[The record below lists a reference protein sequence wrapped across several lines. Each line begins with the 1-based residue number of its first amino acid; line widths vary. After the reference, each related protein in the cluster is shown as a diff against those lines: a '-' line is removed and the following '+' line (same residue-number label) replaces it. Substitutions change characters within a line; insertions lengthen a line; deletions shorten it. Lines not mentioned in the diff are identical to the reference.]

1 MTNQV
6 LRPPRLG
13 KPLIGG
19 LALLQRWGP
28 WRRVVLFLIVM
39 GPGLITGIVD
49 DDATGIGGYS
59 IAGSRFGYSLLWTLT
74 LASIALGICGEM
86 SARIGAVTGKGL
98 GEVIRERFGVR
109 ITSFAL
115 LVLLIANVATTIA
128 EFSGI
133 ASGAEIFGLSRYIV
147 VPIAALF
154 VFGVVVYGTY
164 FRVEKILIAGSLV
177 MVCYVIAG
185 FLAKPDWGAVAV
197 HSVVPTVQANV
208 AYLSIMIGV
217 VGTTIT
223 PWQQFYLES
232 SVADKGLGERELK
245 LERLDVLVGAI
256 ASAAIAFFIMVT
268 TAATLYTHG
277 EPSGTVEEV
286 AQSLRPL
293 AGGFAANLFAIGLL
307 DVSLL
312 AIAVLPLTTA
322 YALCGAFGW
331 ERSIN
336 LPLRKA
342 PAFFGIFGGLIAL
355 GAVAVLVPGVPL
367 LLLLLIPNVVGA
379 ILLPIILILMLI
391 VLNDRLIMGHW
402 KNTGGWNVA
411 GWAVTG
417 GLIALTVVYAVIAVL
432 QAVGVV
438 SG

>member
-1 MTNQV
+1 MMNRV
-6 LRPPRLG
+6 FRPPRLH

-28 WRRVVLFLIVM
+28 WRRLALFLVVM

-59 IAGSRFGYSLLWTLT
+59 IAGSRFGYNLLFTLT

-86 SARIGAVTGKGL
+86 SARIGGVTGKGL

-115 LVLLIANVATTIA
+115 LVLLIANLVTTIA

-133 ASGAEIFGLSRYIV
+133 ASGSEIFGVSRYIA

-154 VFGVVVYGTY
+154 MFCVVVYGTY
-164 FRVEKILIAGSLV
+164 FRVEKLLIAGSLV
-177 MVCYVIAG
+177 MVCYIIAG
-185 FLAKPDWGAVAV
+185 FLARPDWAAVGV
-197 HSVVPTVQANV
+197 HSVVPHIQPDV
-208 AYLSIMIGV
+208 AYLSVMIGV

-223 PWQQFYLES
+223 PWQQFYLQS
-232 SVADKGLGERELK
+232 SVADKGLGERELN
-245 LERLDVLVGAI
+245 LERVDVLVGAI

-268 TAATLYTHG
+268 TAATLHAHG
-277 EPSGTVEEV
+277 EPSSNVQEV

-293 AGGFAANLFAIGLL
+293 AGDFAANLFAIGLI

-322 YALCGAFGW
+322 YAVCGALGW

-336 LPLRKA
+336 LPLSKA
-342 PAFFGIFGGLIAL
+342 PAFFGIFGGLIAI
-355 GAVAVLVPGVPL
+355 GAAAVLVPGVPL

-379 ILLPIILILMLI
+379 ILLPVILILMLI
-391 VLNDRLIMGHW
+391 VLNDRRVMGRW
-402 KNTGGWNVA
+402 TNSGGWNAA
-411 GWAVTG
+411 GWGVTG
-417 GLIALTVVYAVIAVL
+417 GLIVLTVVYALIAVL
-432 QAVGVV
+432 QATGVI
-438 SG
+438 GG